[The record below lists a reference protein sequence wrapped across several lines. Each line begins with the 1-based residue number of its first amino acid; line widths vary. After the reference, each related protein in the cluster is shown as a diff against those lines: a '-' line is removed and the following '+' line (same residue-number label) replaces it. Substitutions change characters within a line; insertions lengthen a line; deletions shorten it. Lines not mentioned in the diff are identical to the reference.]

1 MPQVVLGLI
10 NICINAALLILVGLV
25 VVWILSWLKIEVPD
39 QVQKVYMVIVA
50 LIVLYQ
56 VAALIF
62 GLPVVG
68 VVR

>member
-1 MPQVVLGLI
+1 MAPVVLGLI
-10 NICINAALLILVGLV
+10 NIAINAALLVLVGLV
-25 VVWILSWLKIEVPD
+25 VIWILSWLQIQVPD
-39 QVQKVYMVIVA
+39 KVQKIYMVIVA